1 VRARRAS
8 WRGIADLVR
17 SAPAAVAALAG
28 VHIVEG
34 LAPAVAVGASATLL
48 DQAPAA
54 ATSDAARRA
63 TIAALVVVAG
73 SLVFAR
79 LASACSSM
87 LHYLTS
93 QRFSA
98 TVDRLRMEAAT
109 SLEGL
114 AQFDDAKLADRLQAS
129 QWATQAATLVNYGGY
144 LLRWASQAAGSA
156 FVAARIGWW
165 VPVLILV
172 TPVPGAIVAWRHI
185 GAQKALRT
193 EQLASFRQAN
203 YHAELAVGLQPAR
216 ELRLF
221 DLRSWIL
228 DRQDRMWRRAMGAVL
243 ADMRRQVRHELMASA
258 GKTAVAAIPFVVAYQ
273 RFVNGTLSAGDFAA
287 GTMALAAFLA
297 TMRWLE
303 SFPAEVRAAAQ
314 FLPDLYAIVDLP
326 KDDPMFSGTGRPPA
340 VPEQGIRFEGVRF
353 TYPGTEHPVLDGF
366 DLWLPAGT
374 SLALVGEN
382 GAGKSTVVKL
392 LCRFY
397 DPDAGRITVDGV
409 DLRELDLWEWRR
421 RMAVVFQDFVHLPL
435 SAAVNVGIGCVN
447 RLDDRGLLA
456 LAAEEAGAAGL
467 VDSLEHGWDTV
478 LAREFD
484 GVDRSGGEW
493 QRIALAR
500 ALVARHG
507 RGASVLVLDEPTA
520 ALDVRLEHDLYQRFA
535 ALTAGLTTLLISH
548 RFSTVRMADRVA
560 VLDAG
565 RIVETGTHEQ
575 LVGLGGQYA
584 GLYALQA
591 GRFA

>member
-1 VRARRAS
+1 MTE
-8 WRGIADLVR
+8 LVR

-34 LAPAVAVGASATLL
+34 MAPAVAVAAGATLL
-48 DQAPAA
+48 DQAPQAG
-54 ATSDAARRA
+54 TSDTARRA
-63 TIAALVVVAG
+63 TIVALVVVVA
-73 SLVFAR
+73 SLVCGR
-79 LASACSSM
+79 LASACTSM

-93 QRFSA
+93 QRFNA
-98 TVDRLRMEAAT
+98 TVDRLRMQAAT

-114 AQFDDAKLADRLQAS
+114 AQFDDPKLADRLQAS
-129 QWATQAATLVNYGGY
+129 QWATQAGTLVNYGGY
-144 LLRWASQAAGSA
+144 FLRWASTAVGSA

-165 VPVLILV
+165 VPVLIVV
-172 TPVPGAIVAWRHI
+172 TPVPGAIIAWRHI
-185 GAQKALRT
+185 GAQKALRS
-193 EQLASFRQAN
+193 ERLGSFRHAN

-221 DLRSWIL
+221 DLGDWIL
-228 DRQDRMWRRAMGAVL
+228 ERQGRMWRQAVGGVM
-243 ADMRRQVRHELMASA
+243 ADMRRQVRHELVAAA
-258 GKTAVAAIPFVVAYQ
+258 GKVAVASVPFVVAYQ
-273 RFVNGTLSAGDFAA
+273 RFVDGTLSPGDFAA
-287 GTMALAAFLA
+287 AVTALAAFFA
-297 TMRWLE
+297 TLRWLE

-314 FLPDLYAIVDLP
+314 FLPDLFALVDLA
-326 KDDPMFSGTGRPPA
+326 KDDQTFTGTAMPPA
-340 VPEQGIRFEGVRF
+340 VPEEGIRFHGVRF
-353 TYPGTEHPVLDGF
+353 SYPGTEHPVLDDF

-409 DLRELDLWEWRR
+409 DVRELDLREWRR

-435 SAAVNVGIGCVN
+435 SAAVNVGVGCVD
-447 RLDDRGLLA
+447 RLDDRDLLA
-456 LAAEEAGAAGL
+456 LAAKEAGAAGL
-467 VDSLEHGWDTV
+467 VESLERGWDTV

-484 GVDRSGGEW
+484 GVDLSGGEW

-507 RGASVLVLDEPTA
+507 REASLLVLDEPTA

-565 RIVETGTHEQ
+565 RIVETGTHDQ
-575 LVGLGGQYA
+575 LVEAGGQYA

>member
-1 VRARRAS
+1 
-8 WRGIADLVR
+8 
-17 SAPAAVAALAG
+17 
-28 VHIVEG
+28 VHIVAG
-34 LAPAVAVGASATLL
+34 VAPAVGVAAGATLL

-63 TIAALVVVAG
+63 TIVALVVVAA
-73 SLVFAR
+73 SLVCGR
-79 LASACSSM
+79 LASACTSM
-87 LHYLTS
+87 LHYLTN
-93 QRFSA
+93 QRFIA
-98 TVDRLRMEAAT
+98 TVDRLRMQAAT
-109 SLEGL
+109 SIEGL
-114 AQFDDAKLADRLQAS
+114 AQFDDPKLADQLQAS
-129 QWATQAATLVNYGGY
+129 QWATQAGTLVNYGGY
-144 LLRWASQAAGSA
+144 FLRWASTAAGSA
-156 FVAARIGWW
+156 VVAARIGWW
-165 VPVLILV
+165 VPVLIVV

-185 GAQKALRT
+185 GAQKAIRM
-193 EQLASFRQAN
+193 EQIGSFRQAN

-221 DLRSWIL
+221 NLGGWIL
-228 DRQDRMWRRAMGAVL
+228 DRQDRMWRQAMGGVL
-243 ADMRRQVRHELMASA
+243 ADMRRQVRHELIVA
-258 GKTAVAAIPFVVAYQ
+258 GGKIMVAAVPFVVAYQ
-273 RFVNGTLSAGDFAA
+273 RFVDGSLSAGDFAA
-287 GTMALAAFLA
+287 AVTALAAFFA
-297 TMRWLE
+297 TVRWLE

-314 FLPDLYAIVDLP
+314 FLPDLFEIVDLA
-326 KDDPMFSGTGRPPA
+326 KDDQTITGTAMPPA
-340 VPEQGIRFEGVRF
+340 VPEEGIRFEGVRF
-353 TYPGTEHPVLDGF
+353 TYPGTELPVLDGF

-409 DLRELDLWEWRR
+409 DVRQLDLREWRR

-435 SAAVNVGIGCVN
+435 SAAVNVGVGCVD
-447 RLDDRGLLA
+447 RLDDRDLLA
-456 LAAEEAGAAGL
+456 LAAEEAGAATL
-467 VDSLEHGWDTV
+467 VSSMERGWDTV

-484 GVDRSGGEW
+484 GVDLSGGEW

-548 RFSTVRMADRVA
+548 RFSTVRMADQVA

-565 RIVETGTHEQ
+565 RIVETGTHDQ
-575 LVGLGGQYA
+575 LVEAGGQYA